1 MIMQQHINNEVD
13 KYNLQPKKFIMWLFV
28 VSSVI
33 FFAGLTSGFIVY
45 TGSGRVLNVQLP
57 KVFGYSTI
65 VIFLSSMSLYWASQQ
80 TKKGNFGKQRLGLWL
95 TFLLG
100 VVFIAMQIHGWKVW
114 IGLGAYFINS
124 NASIS
129 FVYAFTF
136 LHILH
141 ILAGLVIIITAL
153 VSSYGKLPGVING
166 FRMQLTSIFWHF
178 VDILWIYLYLFL
190 LLNQ

>member
-1 MIMQQHINNEVD
+1 MMQNSNNEID
-13 KYNLQPKKFIMWLFV
+13 RHNLQPKKFIMWLFLI
-28 VSSVI
+28 SSVI

-57 KVFGYSTI
+57 KMFGYSTI
-65 VIFLSSMSLYWASQQ
+65 VILLSSLTLYWASQQ
-80 TKKGNFGKQRLGLWL
+80 TKRLNFKNQRIGLWL
-95 TFLLG
+95 TFFLG
-100 VVFIAMQIHGWKVW
+100 IAFIAMQIYGWKVW
-114 IGLGAYFINS
+114 TDLGVYFINS

-141 ILAGLVIIITAL
+141 ILAGLIIIITAL
-153 VSSYGKLPGVING
+153 VSSYGKVPSVVNS
-166 FRMQLTSIFWHF
+166 FRMQITSIFWHF

>member
-1 MIMQQHINNEVD
+1 MIMQNANNEID
-13 KYNLQPKKFIMWLFV
+13 RYNLQPKKFIMWLFLI
-28 VSSVI
+28 SSTI

-57 KVFGYSTI
+57 KIFGYSTI
-65 VIFLSSMSLYWASQQ
+65 VIILSSLTLYWASQQ
-80 TKKGNFGKQRLGLWL
+80 TKRLNFANQRIGLWL
-95 TFLLG
+95 TFFLG
-100 VVFIAMQIHGWKVW
+100 IAFIAMQIYGWKIW
-114 IGLGAYFINS
+114 TGLGAYFINS

-141 ILAGLVIIITAL
+141 ILAGLIIIITAL
-153 VSSYGKLPGVING
+153 VSSYGKLPNVINS
-166 FRMQLTSIFWHF
+166 FRMQITSIFWHF